1 MGENSVFHKFTER
14 EAAGLYGRE
23 HLLYI
28 TLTLLLVALCLF
40 LCRKVGDRGFRRIH
54 IFLTLFITATEIAKI
69 TLCIVGREPV
79 DNWIPLYFCGLF
91 SFALW
96 FLFSKNEKLKK
107 AGYSYI
113 TMGGIL
119 AGVFFTF
126 YPSTS
131 LARYPALHPA
141 SIHAAIFHGAMIYFG
156 LLILARGF
164 YLPKSEDLKYYFS
177 FVTAAVAVSLPINSI
192 FGTNCM
198 FLSDPFGLP
207 VLTGLAENLPI
218 LYIIIVWLSQ
228 AFILF
233 KLSIFIYNLFR
244 KAKGNAF
251 RT

>member
-1 MGENSVFHKFTER
+1 MGENSVFYKFAER
-14 EAAGLYGRE
+14 DAAGLYGGE
-23 HLLYI
+23 HFLYI
-28 TLTLLLVALCLF
+28 ALTLLLVALCLF
-40 LCRKVGDRGFRRIH
+40 LCRKVGESGFRRIH
-54 IFLTLFITATEIAKI
+54 IFLTLFITATEIVKI
-69 TLCIVGREPV
+69 ALSIAGREPI

-113 TMGGIL
+113 TMGGII
-119 AGVFFTF
+119 AGAFFTF

-141 SIHAAIFHGAMIYFG
+141 SIHAAVFHGAMIYFG

-164 YLPKSEDLKYYFS
+164 YRPKSEDIKYYFS
-177 FVTAAVAVSLPINSI
+177 FVTAAVAVSLPINLI

-218 LYIIIVWLSQ
+218 LYIITVWLSQ